1 MLVAQIFA
9 YIGAIG
15 VSLLALPQLFKILRD
30 RDAEGVS
37 VWAWIFQAV
46 CCGTFLIY
54 GIVIFEPA
62 QIVGNVLP
70 VLGALAV
77 ALMTV
82 SARRPITFW
91 LLTIS
96 TLIGAVYIAIMF
108 AIPPLLVGFVGTG
121 LSVIARLP
129 QILDS
134 VRSSQRGTPT
144 NVSTTT
150 WYLFIGGM
158 GAWMVY
164 GIIAL
169 DYPVLLTNLIGIL
182 SAVII
187 LIAEYRN
194 AGNRAVKANAEQ
206 QAEQAMAPA

>member
-1 MLVAQIFA
+1 MVVAQVFA
-9 YIGAIG
+9 YLGAIG

-30 RDAEGVS
+30 RDSAGVS
-37 VWAWIFQAV
+37 VWAWIFQAA

-70 VLGALAV
+70 VIGALAV
-77 ALMTV
+77 ALMAV
-82 SARRPITFW
+82 SARRTVTFG
-91 LLTIS
+91 LIAIS
-96 TLIGAVYIAIMF
+96 AMIGAAYIAVMF
-108 AIPPLLVGFVGTG
+108 AIPPLMVGFVGTG
-121 LSVIARLP
+121 LSIIARWP
-129 QILDS
+129 QIVDS
-134 VRSSQRGTPT
+134 IRSSRNGKPT

-150 WYLFIGGM
+150 WYFFIGGM

-169 DYPVLLTNLIGIL
+169 DYPVLITNLIGIL
-182 SAVII
+182 SAVVI

-194 AGNRAVKANAEQ
+194 PGNRAFKAEAERKDV
-206 QAEQAMAPA
+206 ALANV

>member
-15 VSLLALPQLFKILRD
+15 VSLLALPQLLKILRD
-30 RDAEGVS
+30 RDSAGVS
-37 VWAWIFQAV
+37 VWAWIFQAL

-70 VLGALAV
+70 VIGALAV
-77 ALMTV
+77 ALMAI
-82 SARRPITFW
+82 SARRSITFW
-91 LLTIS
+91 LIATS
-96 TLIGAVYIAIMF
+96 ALIGAIYIAIMF
-108 AIPPLLVGFVGTG
+108 AIPPLMVGFVGTG
-121 LSVIARLP
+121 LSVIARWP
-129 QILDS
+129 QIVDS
-134 VRSSQRGTPT
+134 IRSSRNGTPT

-150 WYLFIGGM
+150 WYFFIGGM

-169 DYPVLLTNLIGIL
+169 DYPVLITNLIGIL
-182 SAVII
+182 SAVVI

-194 AGNRAVKANAEQ
+194 PGNRALKQNADEETT
-206 QAEQAMAPA
+206 QALAHV